1 MICLSVGKA
10 SKDECL
16 EIIKDADLAEIRL
29 DLNIY
34 TDEEIEEIFSSDT
47 QLIATCREGKYT
59 CDERKLLLSKAIKAG
74 ANYID
79 IELTNDY
86 IMIGFI
92 VNTARMSN
100 CNVIISY
107 HNYEKCPNR
116 ENLHDIVNRCFDNNA
131 DIAKVVCKISA
142 KQENSDIMSLYNSD
156 KTIIALGM
164 GNLGKIT
171 RIAAPF
177 LGAPFTYAYPTG
189 RKRTAEGQF
198 SIDKLEDIMKRIS

>member
-1 MICLSVGKA
+1 MLTKKIGVTMICLSVGKA

-116 ENLHDIVNRCFDNNA
+116 ENLLRKLFVKLVLN
-131 DIAKVVCKISA
+131 KKI
-142 KQENSDIMSLYNSD
+142 QI
-156 KTIIALGM
+156 
-164 GNLGKIT
+164 
-171 RIAAPF
+171 
-177 LGAPFTYAYPTG
+177 
-189 RKRTAEGQF
+189 
-198 SIDKLEDIMKRIS
+198 